1 MALNGSVSLTINASQ
16 SVTAGLGQASNTLA
30 KTVAKTIA
38 NGSGANQANVLWS
51 SSRSLT
57 GTAEDLDLNGV
68 LTDAY
73 GASVNLLRVKGIYI
87 GNLSSTDGQDIL
99 VGGAGSNAWVGMV
112 GGTSHKIKV
121 GPSGFFFNYSP
132 LATGFPVVSGTGDQ
146 LHIDPQGAT
155 LTYEIAI
162 LGSSS

>member
-1 MALNGSVSLTINASQ
+1 MALTGSVSLSLRADQT
-16 SVTAGLGQASNTLA
+16 VTAGLGQATNTLT
-30 KTVAKTIA
+30 KSVSKTIA
-38 NGSGANQANVLWS
+38 DGSGANQANVLWS

-87 GNLSSTDGQDIL
+87 GNLSATDGQNIL
-99 VGGAGSNAWVGMV
+99 VGGANSNAWVGML
-112 GGTSHKIKV
+112 GGTTHKIKV
-121 GPSGFFFNYSP
+121 GPGGFFFNYSP
-132 LATGFPVVSGTGDQ
+132 LATGFPVVAGTGDQ